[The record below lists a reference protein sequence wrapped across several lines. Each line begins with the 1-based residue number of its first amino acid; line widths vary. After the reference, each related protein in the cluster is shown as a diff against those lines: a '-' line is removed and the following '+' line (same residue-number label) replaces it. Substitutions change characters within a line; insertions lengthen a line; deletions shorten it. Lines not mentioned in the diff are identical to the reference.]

1 MRDNWLI
8 EAQAAEALLPLLQ
21 SWLDRAQLHQGDDTG
36 AEEAKELD
44 PLAGCFAASLSG
56 SDTTMYKSFD
66 EAPQGS
72 TAILDITGP
81 ILKDDFCDYG
91 MNTKAEQIRAAYQH
105 PNINSLLIKFDTPGG
120 QANAPALAAD
130 AIREARAAGVP
141 VLGWVD
147 HGQAA
152 SAGMWIFAACTEG
165 WLSQATDAVG
175 SIGGY
180 QRIRKNA
187 STDVLEVYAPQSKQK
202 NLSYRKA
209 AEGDTSLLEAELA
222 ETVDV
227 FIASVQ
233 ADRGERLRAGTDAF
247 EGGMF
252 MGPKAVTEGLADGIG
267 TFAQA
272 VARVQ
277 QLAAEAAPAAGAP
290 TPVAAPPQFST
301 DNSLNPSLP
310 VEYPLLHALLG
321 LTVALNVDTEKGS
334 YLSAANLASIEQ
346 VLAGVA
352 GKDAELTTAKA
363 NLATANTSLST
374 ATTALAE
381 ANAKLKTYANVPS
394 KEHAAPKREGD
405 DPQLTTT
412 TDEVDPQLAAV
423 LAMKAELG
431 IPNKL

>member
-1 MRDNWLI
+1 LGLGLSFLRALGAGNFASFNFCSMRHNFRLASALMRDNWLI

-21 SWLDRAQLHQGDDTG
+21 SWLDQAQLHRDDETG

-147 HGQAA
+147 HGQA
-152 SAGMWIFAACTEG
+152 
-165 WLSQATDAVG
+165 
-175 SIGGY
+175 
-180 QRIRKNA
+180 
-187 STDVLEVYAPQSKQK
+187 
-202 NLSYRKA
+202 
-209 AEGDTSLLEAELA
+209 ELA

-227 FIASVQ
+227 FIESVK
-233 ADRGERLRAGTDAF
+233 ADRGDRLKEGTDAF

-252 MGPKAVTEGLADGIG
+252 MGQKAVTEGLADGIC
-267 TFAQA
+267 TFAAA

-277 QLAAEAAPAAGAP
+277 QLAAEAAPVPGAP
-290 TPVAAPPQFST
+290 TPAAAPPQFTS
-301 DNSLNPSLP
+301 DNSLNPSLT
-310 VEYPLLHALLG
+310 VEYPLLCALLG
-321 LTVALNVDTEKGS
+321 LSVALNVDKEKGS
-334 YLSAANLASIEQ
+334 YLSATNLESIEKM
-346 VLAGVA
+346 LAGIA
-352 GKDAELTTAKA
+352 AKDTELTTTKTA
-363 NLATANTSLST
+363 LATANTSLEST
-374 ATTALAE
+374 KTALTAAE
-381 ANAKLKTYANVPS
+381 DKLKTYANVPG
-394 KEHAAPKREGD
+394 KETGAPIQNGD
-405 DPQLTTT
+405 DRQPDLNTP
-412 TDEVDPQLAAV
+412 EVDPEVTAV
-423 LAMKAELG
+423 LAMKAQLG

>member
-21 SWLDRAQLHQGDDTG
+21 SWLDKAQLHRDEDSG

-44 PLAGCFAASLSG
+44 LLAGCFAASLNG
-56 SDTTMYKSFD
+56 GDATMYKSFD

-165 WLSQATDAVG
+165 YLSQATDAVG

-187 STDVLEVYAPQSKQK
+187 STDVLEVYAPQSTEK
-202 NLSYRKA
+202 NLSYRNA
-209 AEGDTSLLEAELA
+209 AKGDTALLEAELA

-227 FIASVQ
+227 FIASVK
-233 ADRGERLRAGTDAF
+233 ADRGDRLKEGTKAF
-247 EGGMF
+247 AGGMF
-252 MGPKAVTEGLADGIG
+252 MGQKAVTEGLADGIC

-277 QLAAEAAPAAGAP
+277 ALAAEAESVPGTTTPAAAP
-290 TPVAAPPQFST
+290 TNFST
-301 DNSLNPSLP
+301 DNTLTPSLT
-310 VEYPLLHALLG
+310 VEYPLLCALLG
-321 LTVALNVDTEKGS
+321 LSTALNVDKEKGS
-334 YLSAANLASIEQ
+334 YLSATNLDSIEKM
-346 VLAGVA
+346 LAGVA
-352 GKDAELTTAKA
+352 AKDTELTTAKTD
-363 NLATANTSLST
+363 LATANTTLT
-374 ATTALAE
+374 TTKAALTTAE
-381 ANAKLKTYANVPS
+381 DKLKTYANLPG
-394 KEHAAPKREGD
+394 KDLNAPQQTGQDRQPETPKADE
-405 DPQLTTT
+405 DPM
-412 TDEVDPQLAAV
+412 LAQV
-423 LAMKAELG
+423 LSWKQEMG
-431 IPNKL
+431 IPNE

>member
-8 EAQAAEALLPLLQ
+8 EAQAAESLLPLLQ
-21 SWLDRAQLHQGDDTG
+21 SWLDQAQLHREEDTG

-91 MNTKAEQIRAAYQH
+91 MNTKAGQIRAAYQH
-105 PNINSLLIKFDTPGG
+105 ANINSLLIKFDTPGG

-180 QRIRKNA
+180 QRIRKNT
-187 STDVLEVYAPQSKQK
+187 STEVLEVYAPQSKQK
-202 NLSYRKA
+202 NLSYRNA
-209 AEGDTSLLEAELA
+209 AKGDTALLEAELA

-227 FIASVQ
+227 FIESVK
-233 ADRGERLRAGTDAF
+233 ADRGDRLKEGTDAF

-252 MGPKAVTEGLADGIG
+252 MGPKAVTEGLADGICS
-267 TFAQA
+267 FAQA

-290 TPVAAPPQFST
+290 SPAAAPPQFSS
-301 DNSLNPSLP
+301 DNSLNPSLL

-321 LTVALNVDTEKGS
+321 LSVALNVDKDKGS
-334 YLSAANLASIEQ
+334 YLSATNLESIEKM
-346 VLAGVA
+346 LAGVA
-352 GKDAELTTAKA
+352 AKETELTTAKTD
-363 NLATANTSLST
+363 LATANTSLAT
-374 ATTALAE
+374 ANTALTE
-381 ANAKLKTYANVPS
+381 ANAKLKNYANVPG
-394 KEHAAPKREGD
+394 KEHGAPGQNGD
-405 DPQLTTT
+405 DRQPALNTP
-412 TDEVDPQLAAV
+412 EVDPQVVAV

>member
-8 EAQAAEALLPLLQ
+8 EGQAAEALLPLLQ
-21 SWLDRAQLHQGDDTG
+21 SWLDKAQLHRDDETG

-147 HGQAA
+147 HGQSA

-180 QRIRKNA
+180 QRIRKSA
-187 STDVLEVYAPQSKQK
+187 TTDVLEVYAPQSKQK
-202 NLSYRKA
+202 NLSYRNA
-209 AEGDTSLLEAELA
+209 AKGDTALLEAELA

-227 FIASVQ
+227 FIDSVK
-233 ADRGERLRAGTDAF
+233 ADRGDRLKEGTDAF

-252 MGPKAVTEGLADGIG
+252 MGQKAVTEGLADGIC
-267 TFAQA
+267 TFAAA

-290 TPVAAPPQFST
+290 SPAAAPPQFST
-301 DNSLNPSLP
+301 ENSLNPSLT
-310 VEYPLLHALLG
+310 VEYPLLCALLG
-321 LTVALNVDTEKGS
+321 LSVALNVDKEKGS
-334 YLSAANLASIEQ
+334 YLSATNLADIEKT
-346 VLAGVA
+346 LAGLA
-352 GKDAELTTAKA
+352 AKDTELSTVKTD
-363 NLATANTSLST
+363 LATANTTLST
-374 ATTALAE
+374 TKAALTVAE
-381 ANAKLKTYANVPS
+381 DKLKTYANLPG
-394 KEHAAPKREGD
+394 KEHGAPSQEGD
-405 DPQLTTT
+405 DRQPKPETETT
-412 TDEVDPQLAAV
+412 VDPQLAAV
-423 LAMKAELG
+423 LAMKEELG
-431 IPNKL
+431 IPNK

>member
-8 EAQAAEALLPLLQ
+8 DANAAEALLPLLQ
-21 SWLDRAQLHQGDDTG
+21 SWLDPAQLHRDDDAGT
-36 AEEAKELD
+36 EEAKELD

-56 SDTTMYKSFD
+56 SEAQMYKSFD

-91 MNTKAEQIRAAYQH
+91 MNTKAEQIRAAYKH

-120 QANAPALAAD
+120 QANAPALASD

-152 SAGMWIFAACTEG
+152 SAGMWIFASCTEG
-165 WLSQATDAVG
+165 YLSQATDAVG

-180 QRIRKNA
+180 QRLRKNA

-202 NLSYRKA
+202 NLSYRNA
-209 AEGDTSLLEAELA
+209 AKGDTALLEAELA

-233 ADRGERLRAGTDAF
+233 ADRGERLKAGTDAF

-252 MGPKAVTEGLADGIG
+252 MGQKAVTEGLVDGICS
-267 TFAQA
+267 FAQA

-277 QLAAEAAPAAGAP
+277 QLAAEAEPVPGTTTPA
-290 TPVAAPPQFST
+290 AAPPNFST
-301 DNSLNPSLP
+301 DNSLNPSLT
-310 VEYPLLHALLG
+310 VEYPLLCALLG
-321 LTVALNVDTEKGS
+321 LTVALNVDKEKGS
-334 YLSAANLASIEQ
+334 YLSATNLESIEKM
-346 VLAGVA
+346 LAGVA
-352 GKDAELTTAKA
+352 AKDTELTTTKA

-374 ATTALAE
+374 TTTALTAAQE
-381 ANAKLKTYANVPS
+381 QLKTYANVPA
-394 KEHAAPKREGD
+394 KEHGAPSQEGD
-405 DPQLTTT
+405 DRQPALNTP
-412 TDEVDPQLAAV
+412 EVDPQVAAV

>member
-8 EAQAAEALLPLLQ
+8 EAQAAESLLPLLQ
-21 SWLDRAQLHQGDDTG
+21 SWLDQAQLHRDEDTG

-44 PLAGCFAASLSG
+44 LLAGCFAASLSS

-105 PNINSLLIKFDTPGG
+105 ANINSLLIKFDTPGG

-180 QRIRKNA
+180 QRIRKN
-187 STDVLEVYAPQSKQK
+187 
-202 NLSYRKA
+202 
-209 AEGDTSLLEAELA
+209 TSLTAMPPRA
-222 ETVDV
+222 IPRYWRPSWPKPWTCSSR
-227 FIASVQ
+227 AS
-233 ADRGERLRAGTDAF
+233 R
-247 EGGMF
+247 
-252 MGPKAVTEGLADGIG
+252 
-267 TFAQA
+267 
-272 VARVQ
+272 
-277 QLAAEAAPAAGAP
+277 P
-290 TPVAAPPQFST
+290 TA
-301 DNSLNPSLP
+301 
-310 VEYPLLHALLG
+310 
-321 LTVALNVDTEKGS
+321 
-334 YLSAANLASIEQ
+334 
-346 VLAGVA
+346 
-352 GKDAELTTAKA
+352 
-363 NLATANTSLST
+363 
-374 ATTALAE
+374 ATTSKRAPR
-381 ANAKLKTYANVPS
+381 PS
-394 KEHAAPKREGD
+394 RAACSWARRP
-405 DPQLTTT
+405 
-412 TDEVDPQLAAV
+412 
-423 LAMKAELG
+423 
-431 IPNKL
+431 